1 VSDDLRTSDAERE
14 TAVARL
20 REASAEGRL
29 TLDELALRTGSAYAA
44 RTRGE
49 LVAVTADL
57 PAPAAG
63 SMPARG
69 RSWPG
74 IVVGIFAPVSRRK
87 RWRLRKHTVV
97 LSVFAPT
104 KLDLRAAT
112 FGAETAT
119 ITILSVFAP
128 VTVVVPEHVEVDVT
142 MLPIFAPLREVGSAG
157 DLSPAAPRVRIVGLS
172 VFAPTFVRHGGG

>member
-1 VSDDLRTSDAERE
+1 MSDELRTSDAERE

-20 REASAEGRL
+20 RDASAEGRL

-44 RTRGE
+44 RTHGE
-49 LVAVTADL
+49 LASVTADL
-57 PAPAAG
+57 PERRAPVPAG
-63 SMPARG
+63 G

-74 IVVGIFAPVSRRK
+74 LVVGIFAPVSRRK

-128 VTVVVPEHVEVDVT
+128 VTVIVPEHVEVDVT
-142 MLPIFAPLREVGSAG
+142 MLPIFAPQREIGSPG

-172 VFAPTFVRHGGG
+172 VFAPTFVRYADG